1 MIPKDN
7 FTYEAVSWARK
18 GGPPELIVKE
28 AAIAKLV
35 SESGSRC

>member
-1 MIPKDN
+1 MLKDN
-7 FTYEAVSWARK
+7 FTHEAVSWDDVGRL
-18 GGPPELIVKE
+18 PELIVKD